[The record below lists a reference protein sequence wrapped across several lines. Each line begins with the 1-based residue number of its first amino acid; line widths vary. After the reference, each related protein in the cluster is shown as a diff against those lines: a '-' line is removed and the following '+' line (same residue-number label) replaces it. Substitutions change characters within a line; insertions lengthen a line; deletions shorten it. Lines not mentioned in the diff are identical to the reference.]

1 MMTTKHKWSQHVT
14 ETSDALDL
22 ENGVFAQNDPAS
34 IARSLKRSAEH
45 SSRRKTTPFAS
56 AMSMITFFMNRAGR
70 NLDPQRRRVLEEAKE
85 ELRRAF
91 DRD

>member
-1 MMTTKHKWSQHVT
+1 LTTKHKWSQHVT
-14 ETSDALDL
+14 ETSDARDL
-22 ENGVFAQNDPAS
+22 ENGVFVQDDPKS

-45 SSRRKTTPFAS
+45 SSRRKTSPFAS